1 MFEKIKA
8 KFIRSIAR
16 EIEQTSGIEQLSI
29 LSGIKEEERIV
40 IKIRKARARLA
51 KLNGQIERLEEK
63 KELAEKIDD
72 VPGAWLLRLRD
83 KVEDELIMAE
93 RNQVEAD
100 RKAAQEKFNLIN
112 LILNY
117 AKGNRGKNS

>member
-1 MFEKIKA
+1 MFEKIKER
-8 KFIRSIAR
+8 FI
-16 EIEQTSGIEQLSI
+16 
-29 LSGIKEEERIV
+29 KRIV
-40 IKIRKARARLA
+40 DEVKETLPEADVSVNIGDEEMLLARVKKANARLT
-51 KLNGQIERLEEK
+51 KLQVQIKRLEEK